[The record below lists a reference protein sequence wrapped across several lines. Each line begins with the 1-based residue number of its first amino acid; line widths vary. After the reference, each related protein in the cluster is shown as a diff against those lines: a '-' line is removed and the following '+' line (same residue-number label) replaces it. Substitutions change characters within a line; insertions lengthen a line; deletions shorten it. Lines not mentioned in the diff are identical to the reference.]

1 MNGTDYTTLY
11 EIDWQD
17 SLQVFETVPD
27 LYLILSPD
35 LRVLTASN
43 LYLEAISTTRG
54 EVRDMLLEDLFYRYG
69 LESEDELNVLKATL
83 DAVASSGKGQS
94 MPVHN
99 FRSLKRASNGQT
111 GGYWQVSNSPVLDS
125 NQKLLYIIHKLN
137 DITDIIL
144 KEKSYQAALDEDLKK
159 FTASAELFKKA
170 ELAGNTGSYQL
181 DLVTHD
187 IRFSEGMYNLLGYKP
202 NAFVPTLEFLDTISH
217 PEDVEMVNQAIKNA
231 IDKKTPYEYV
241 RRVYTPDGELRCIHS
256 KGKVIE
262 DEYGN
267 PLHILGVSNDITQK
281 TKADE
286 DLAKAHEELSK
297 SKDLLQ
303 SVFDTTLIGM
313 SVLRP
318 VYDNEGNILDFVM
331 TLVSREMANQTKR
344 DNLVGRY
351 YAQEFPGVKL
361 VGLFDLMLKVM
372 ETGISETLEY
382 YYPYEGYNRWYSC
395 TFVKMEYGL
404 VSSNL
409 DITPIREAEEKL
421 REMEELQRLEVF
433 KATISTQEEERNR
446 ISEDLRNGI
455 GQLLYAVKINL
466 KHLDLHLATTDP
478 KAFQDAK
485 SRTDQILAE
494 AIKEIRRLSHLMTP
508 ATLEHFGLEESI
520 KDLCRQ
526 YSPELHIKMTMT
538 GLKGR
543 LDRYLEVSIY
553 RMAQELLQN
562 TVSHAKAT
570 SASVQ
575 IKKEKQSMILTV
587 LDNGQGF
594 LPEEVKTKGIGLAS
608 LFNRVRLLNGRV
620 DVVNT
625 KGTKVTIKIPL
636 TKSL

>member
-43 LYLEAISTTRG
+43 LYLDATSTNRV
-54 EVRDMLLEDLFYRYG
+54 EIRDMPLEDLLYRYG
-69 LESEDELNVLKATL
+69 VESEDELNALKATL
-83 DAVASSGKGQS
+83 DAVASSGKSQS

-99 FRSLKRASNGQT
+99 FQLLKRASAGQT
-111 GGYWQVSNSPVLDS
+111 GGFWQVSNSPVLDS

-137 DITDIIL
+137 DITEIIQ

-159 FTASAELFKKA
+159 FAASAELFKKA
-170 ELAGNTGSYQL
+170 ESAGNTGSYQL
-181 DLVTHD
+181 ELDTHE
-187 IRFSEGMYNLLGYKP
+187 IRFSDGMYKLLGYKP
-202 NAFVPTLEFLDTISH
+202 NAFVPTLEFLDSISH
-217 PEDVEMVNQAIKNA
+217 PEDVKMVNEAIQNA
-231 IDKKTPYEYV
+231 INKKQPYEYV
-241 RRVYTPDGELRCIHS
+241 RRIYTLDGELKCIHS

-262 DEYGN
+262 DESGK

-313 SVLRP
+313 SVLQP
-318 VYDNEGNILDFVM
+318 VYDSEGKISDFIM
-331 TLVSREMANQTKR
+331 TLVSREMERQTSR

-361 VGLFDLMLKVM
+361 VGLFDVMLKVM
-372 ETGISETLEY
+372 ATGVSETLEY
-382 YYPYEGYNRWYSC
+382 FYPYEGYNKWYSC
-395 TFVKMEYGL
+395 TFVKMGQGL

-409 DITPIREAEEKL
+409 DITPVRKAEEKL
-421 REMEELQRLEVF
+421 RQMEELQRLEVF

-446 ISEDLRNGI
+446 IAEDLRNGI

-466 KHLDLHLATTDP
+466 KHLDLHLATADP
-478 KAFQDAK
+478 KSFQDAK

-526 YSPELHIKMTMT
+526 YSPELHIKMSVT

-543 LDRYLEVSIY
+543 LDRYMEVSIY
-553 RMAQELLQN
+553 RMTQELLQN
-562 TVSHAKAT
+562 IISHAKAT

-594 LPEEVKTKGIGLAS
+594 LPEEVKTKGMGLAS

-625 KGTKVTIKIPL
+625 KGTKVTIKVPL
-636 TKSL
+636 TKPL